1 MSILFFNQIQLTHI
15 QVIGYFTNFRYI
27 KKEELSIAL
36 VPLYSH
42 THIFHILWLTTFWI
56 VHAIRQSTQ
65 LDSSYFPFIHIVAS

>member
-1 MSILFFNQIQLTHI
+1 MNILFLNQIQLTHI

-42 THIFHILWLTTFWI
+42 TQYSYSLVDHF
-56 VHAIRQSTQ
+56 
-65 LDSSYFPFIHIVAS
+65 LDSPCNIDNPHN